1 MIVHRNGRRA
11 GRNFILWRPLFA
23 PFCFYFII
31 IMIGSPQAGEY
42 NHDAMT
48 CKSVGTEQ
56 EEEGEGEEEEEASR
70 QQLT

>member
-1 MIVHRNGRRA
+1 MIVHRNGRRG

-31 IMIGSPQAGEY
+31 IMIGSPQTGEY

-56 EEEGEGEEEEEASR
+56 EEEEEEASR